1 MIHEFMHILHAAVQ
15 VPVEFHSMTESKYVG
30 SRYTNLGNDYHTHGF
45 VNNYAR
51 SSIGEDVAVTGA
63 ALICET
69 PETWESWYAKGGA
82 EGGAILR
89 KKHDLL
95 KKWLYDSFGVDTDR
109 WREVYFRRIS
119 EVDTIDWTNLE
130 D

>member
-1 MIHEFMHILHAAVQ
+1 MHILHAAAQ
-15 VPVEFHSMTESKYVG
+15 VPAEFHSITESKYVG
-30 SRYTNLGNDYHTHGF
+30 SIYTNLGNDYHTHGF

-89 KKHDLL
+89 KKHDIL

-119 EVDTIDWTNLE
+119 EIDSIDWTNLE